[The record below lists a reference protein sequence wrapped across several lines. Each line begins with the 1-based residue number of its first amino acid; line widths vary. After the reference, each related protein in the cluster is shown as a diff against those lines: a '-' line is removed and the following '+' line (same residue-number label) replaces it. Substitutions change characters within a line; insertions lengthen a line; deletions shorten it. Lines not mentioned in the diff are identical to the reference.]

1 MSRSLIQVTNQY
13 NQTLEDNSVIS
24 LDSVL
29 RRYGCNLRLVGNAI
43 EVVGEGYY
51 KVDACVTATPTA
63 EGTVT
68 VALYKDGVPVPGAV
82 GSQTGTGPMT
92 IPLIDTIR
100 LMCCDGASNLTLVLE
115 EGAGVVS
122 NVSLR
127 VEKS

>member
-1 MSRSLIQVTNQY
+1 MRSLIQVVNQY
-13 NQTLEDNSVIS
+13 NQTVEDNSVIS
-24 LDSVL
+24 LDSVQ
-29 RRYGCNLRLVGNAI
+29 RRYGCNLRLSGNSV
-43 EVVGEGYY
+43 EVIGEGYY
-51 KVDACVTATPTA
+51 KVDAWVTATPTT

-68 VALYKDGVPVPGAV
+68 VALYKDGAPVPGAV

-92 IPLIDTIR
+92 IPLGDTIR
-100 LMCCDGASNLTLVLE
+100 LMCCDGSANLTLVLE